1 MKKIFLLIVVAVF
14 SYINVQ
20 SQELRLG
27 VKGGV
32 NFASIGAADNANF
45 DPRVTF
51 HIGGLVEI
59 PLAGKFAIQPELL
72 YSSQGAKQGYYN
84 IIFDSNIK
92 SITKLDYIN
101 VPIMGKYYII
111 KSLSV
116 ELGPQVGFLISA
128 KNIYKDH
135 DESGVTNEKDFYN
148 TIDFS
153 VGIGA
158 SYRLDN
164 GVFFSLRFNKG
175 ISNINSYKFDD
186 FVLYGDP
193 IDGPN
198 YDYDVNHNKR
208 NNVLQL
214 SAGFTF

>member
-1 MKKIFLLIVVAVF
+1 MKKLCLLFLMIVVF
-14 SYINVQ
+14 YSGVQ
-20 SQELRLG
+20 AQDFRLG

-32 NFASIGAADNANF
+32 NVASIGAADNANF
-45 DPRVTF
+45 DPRISF
-51 HIGGLVEI
+51 HLGGLVEI
-59 PLAGKFAIQPELL
+59 PLVGKFAIQPELL

-84 IIFDSNIK
+84 LVFDSNIK
-92 SITKLDYIN
+92 SKTKLDYIN

-111 KSLSV
+111 KSLSI
-116 ELGPQVGFLISA
+116 ELGPQIGFLISA
-128 KNIYKDH
+128 KNKYENF
-135 DESGVTNEKDFYN
+135 DESGVIDEKDFYN

-175 ISNINSYKFDD
+175 ISNINNYNFDYYLVD
-186 FVLYGDP
+186 GDP
-193 IDGPN
+193 IDGPY

-214 SAGFTF
+214 SAGYAF